1 MSKSKSVKLVF
12 LTVLLLLVPQS
23 IVSAYYSARSVDDIV
38 TVSESYWYKDCSR
51 ADWCW
56 QPVGK
61 YVNVSESS
69 TVTYLEVVYGI
80 SVKGGDAL
88 FFVEKLKTKIR
99 PGKFARI
106 LSGKNNKSFILDY
119 KNEISRSIGPLLGTD
134 SIEYTYQVRYLE
146 YSDGKSIGKKVNN

>member
-1 MSKSKSVKLVF
+1 MSKSKSAKLVL

-23 IVSAYYSARSVDDIV
+23 IVSAYYSARSVDDIE

-61 YVNVSESS
+61 YVNLSESS
-69 TVTYLEVVYGI
+69 TITYLEVVYGMSI
-80 SVKGGDAL
+80 SGGEPL
-88 FFVEKLKTKIR
+88 YFVEKLKTKIR

-106 LSGKNNKSFILDY
+106 LSGKNNKSFILNY
-119 KNEISRSIGPLLGTD
+119 KNKTARSIGPLLGSE

-146 YSDGKSIGKKVNN
+146 YSDGQSVGKKVNN